1 MQSIQIGS
9 KFFDICTNDA
19 PGWEDGALL
28 DFNLFSTFLNGGTA
42 LDIGANVG
50 LTSILF
56 AQTSEK
62 VFAFEPSLNSF
73 RNLSINIKSSKY
85 NNVHCYE
92 FGLGSKNRN
101 KILITAPKGE
111 STTAYILTNDT
122 HSEYQKETIQI
133 KKLDKVYK
141 SIGVSNVKFVKIDT
155 EGYELDVL
163 SGATKLLKQYRPVV
177 VLEFNSLCLNQFR
190 DIPANIFLQKINK
203 IFPLVY
209 AVEGQRY
216 LDLKSINDRYH
227 VVYENIMKQKYRNLV
242 CAYNR
247 DQLSEFYRQFS
258 YGV

>member
-9 KFFDICTNDA
+9 KFFDIYTNDA
-19 PGWEDGALL
+19 PGWEDGTLI

-85 NNVHCYE
+85 NNVHCYQ
-92 FGLGSKNRN
+92 FGLGSKNKN
-101 KILITAPKGE
+101 EILVSAPKGE

-122 HSEYQKETIQI
+122 HSEYQQETIQI
-133 KKLDKVYK
+133 KQLDKVYK

-155 EGYELDVL
+155 EGFELNVL
-163 SGATKLLKQYRPVV
+163 QGFEEHLSKVKVI
-177 VLEFNSLCLNQFR
+177 QF
-190 DIPANIFLQKINK
+190 
-203 IFPLVY
+203 
-209 AVEGQRY
+209 E
-216 LDLKSINDRYH
+216 
-227 VVYENIMKQKYRNLV
+227 
-242 CAYNR
+242 
-247 DQLSEFYRQFS
+247 
-258 YGV
+258 YGGTFIDKGIEKCR

>member
-9 KFFDICTNDA
+9 KFFNFKSNDA
-19 PGWEDGALL
+19 PGWEDGTLI
-28 DFNLFSTFLNGGTA
+28 DFNLFSTFLNGGVV
-42 LDIGANVG
+42 LDVGANIG

-56 AQTSEK
+56 AQASKK

-73 RNLSINIKSSKY
+73 RNLSINIQSSKY
-85 NNVHCYE
+85 SNIHLYR
-92 FGLGSKNRN
+92 FGLGSRNENR
-101 KILITAPKGE
+101 ILTTSPGG
-111 STTAYILTNDT
+111 STSAYVLTNDT
-122 HSEYQKETIQI
+122 HSEWQQEIVQI
-133 KKLDKVYK
+133 KKLDKVYQ

-177 VLEFNSLCLNQFR
+177 VLEFNSSCLNQLR

-216 LDLKSINDRYH
+216 LDLKSINDRFH